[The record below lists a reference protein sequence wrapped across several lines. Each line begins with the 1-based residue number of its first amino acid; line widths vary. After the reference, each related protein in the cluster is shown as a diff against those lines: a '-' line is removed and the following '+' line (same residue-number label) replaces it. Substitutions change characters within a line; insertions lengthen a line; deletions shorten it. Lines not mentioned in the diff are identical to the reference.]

1 MSLQKNILSNYIGQL
16 YVTVVGILMLPL
28 YIKYMGAEAYGLV
41 GFFTMLQAWF
51 NLLDLGLTPTIGR
64 ETARYRAGV
73 TTALDFR
80 RLFRSLSSLFFIIA
94 IVGGGALFL
103 SSSVVAGEWLKLQ
116 MISLSDASLIIKV
129 MALCIS
135 IRWVCGLY
143 RGVIAGSEK
152 LVWLS
157 VFGVIFA
164 TLRFV
169 IVLPVMWV
177 YGFDALVFFFY
188 QLFIAALEFV
198 ALSIKSRSML
208 PRVKNAVIGWS
219 FAPVKNV
226 LGFSLTIAFT
236 ASIWVI
242 VTQTD
247 KLILS
252 SVLPLSVYGYFAL
265 AVLIA
270 GGVMVAIGPISS
282 AIMPRMAM
290 LHAEDKPIEVLAVYR
305 DSTQLTAIIAG
316 AAAITLA
323 FFSKP
328 LLWAWTGDQAIVSSV
343 ASTLMLYALGNG
355 CLAISAFPYYIQY
368 ARGNLRLHFI
378 GNIILLVFMVPAIYL
393 ASFQYGMIGAGYAWL
408 VVNLIFLLFWVWF
421 VHSRLEPAFHLKWL
435 FKDVLVI
442 LIPAS
447 IVGGGIK
454 LLGFESDSR
463 LLSAFFVAGA
473 GFLIIITAVLFSSAA
488 RRMLRSVIS
497 RWRPL

>member
-1 MSLQKNILSNYIGQL
+1 MSLKKNIISNYIGQF

-28 YIKYMGAEAYGLV
+28 YIRYMGAEAYGLV

-73 TTALDFR
+73 ITALDFR
-80 RLFRSLSSLFFIIA
+80 RLFRSLSSLFFIVA
-94 IVGGGALFL
+94 ILGGGGLFL
-103 SSSVVAGEWLKLQ
+103 SSSIVAGKWLNLQ
-116 MISLSDASLIIKV
+116 SITLGDASLIIKI
-129 MALCIS
+129 MALCVA

-143 RGVIAGSEK
+143 RGVIAGSER

-157 VFGVIFA
+157 IFGVVFA

-169 IVLPVMWV
+169 AVLPVMWF
-177 YGFDALVFFFY
+177 YGFNALVFFFY
-188 QLFIAALEFV
+188 QFFIAVLEFF
-198 ALSIKSRSML
+198 ALHFKSRSML
-208 PRVKNAVIGWS
+208 PDVRNEAVGWS
-219 FAPVKNV
+219 FAPVKSV

-236 ASIWVI
+236 ASIWVV

-252 SVLPLSVYGYFAL
+252 SILPLSVYGYFAL

-290 LHAEDKPIEVLAVYR
+290 LHAEGKPLEVLTIYR

-316 AAAITLA
+316 SAAITMA
-323 FFSKP
+323 FFAKS
-328 LLWAWTGDQAIVSSV
+328 LLWAWTGDHAIVSNVS
-343 ASTLMLYALGNG
+343 STLILYALGNG

-378 GNIILLVFMVPAIYL
+378 GNIILLVFMVPSIYV
-393 ASFQYGMIGAGYAWL
+393 ASYQYGMIGAGYAWL
-408 VVNLIFLLFWVWF
+408 IVNILFLLFWVWF

-435 FKDVLVI
+435 FQDVLII
-442 LIPAS
+442 LLPAS
-447 IVGGGIK
+447 IVGA
-454 LLGFESDSR
+454 LLWFFDFESDSR
-463 LLSAFFVAGA
+463 LLSALFVIGA
-473 GFLIIITAVLFSSAA
+473 GFSIIATAVIFSSAS
-488 RRMLRSVIS
+488 RRMLRSIIG
-497 RWRPL
+497 RWRAL